1 MTYILCPIALDPS
14 RVSKVVML
22 AGLAALASLGA
33 CTCGVG
39 EPPQPSTAA
48 DAQVTDA
55 AYCAE
60 LGRLALHYT
69 GHAGGNGGLA
79 PDYTTLDAIDDC
91 SKGNTARGIPILEKK
106 LRCSGFTLPKR

>member
-1 MTYILCPIALDPS
+1 MPRDPS

-33 CTCGVG
+33 CACPDG
-39 EPPQPSTAA
+39 ELPEVSTAA
-48 DAQVTDA
+48 DAVKDA

-60 LGRLALHYT
+60 LGRLALRYT

-91 SKGNTARGIPILEKK
+91 YKGNTTRGISILEEK
-106 LRCSGFTLPKR
+106 LPCSRVTLPKRR